1 VGVIIG
7 FLGRVPAWVWL
18 VAALAAWGWI
28 GRAQLHA
35 ERASRAA
42 DERERAIASQKA
54 ERERSAEL
62 ERRITE
68 QTKARNEANAYRK
81 TAAAAAD
88 RAATADARVRELV
101 AQLAAAGGANADSAA
116 GCDCQAASTLGDL
129 FHDCR
134 ARYRA
139 LAADADEGRAAGLA
153 CERSYDALSPS
164 PP

>member
-1 VGVIIG
+1 MGLILG

-28 GRAQLHA
+28 GRAQLQA
-35 ERASRAA
+35 ERMHRAA

-68 QTKARNEANAYRK
+68 QTKARNEANTYRK

-88 RAATADARVRELV
+88 RAASADQRVRELV
-101 AQLAAAGGANADSAA
+101 AQLATGADGANADPSARCNCAAA
-116 GCDCQAASTLGDL
+116 GTLGEL
-129 FHDCR
+129 FNDCR

-139 LAADADEGRAAGLA
+139 LAADADESRAAGLA
-153 CERSYDALSPS
+153 CERSYDALTR
-164 PP
+164 

>member
-1 VGVIIG
+1 VGVILG
-7 FLGRVPAWVWL
+7 MLGRVPAWVWL
-18 VAALAAWGWI
+18 VAALAVWGWV

-42 DERERAIASQKA
+42 DERERATAAQKA

-62 ERRITE
+62 ERRIND

-88 RAATADARVRELV
+88 RAASADDRVRELV

-116 GCDCQAASTLGDL
+116 RCDCTAAATLGEL
-129 FHDCR
+129 FDDCR
-134 ARYRA
+134 TRYRA
-139 LAADADEGRAAGLA
+139 LATEADEGRAAGLA